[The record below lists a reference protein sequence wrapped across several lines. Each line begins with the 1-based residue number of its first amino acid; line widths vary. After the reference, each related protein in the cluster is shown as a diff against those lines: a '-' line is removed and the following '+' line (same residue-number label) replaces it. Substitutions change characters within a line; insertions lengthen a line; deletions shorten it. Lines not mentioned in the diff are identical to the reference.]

1 MNATYKAITRTAVIA
16 AATVVPALALAG
28 PASAQVYDQHL
39 AVDCPQPFS
48 QQCAPRQ
55 GLTAISSPGFTNLF
69 ATFTADPN
77 PPACAPGKATIFIDG
92 RPWGSKVVEPGA
104 NDGGYGIPVSPGK
117 HLVEVGMEGVRGGC
131 NTGSMSGWSGTLHV
145 ETDQQAANR

>member
-28 PASAQVYDQHL
+28 PASAQVYNEHL

-48 QQCAPRQ
+48 QDCSPRQ
-55 GLTAISSPGFTNLF
+55 GYTVITSPGFNHLF

-104 NDGGYGIPVSPGK
+104 NDGGYGIPAPPGK
-117 HLVEVGMEGVRGGC
+117 HQVEVQMEGVRGGC

-145 ETDQQAANR
+145 ETDQDAANR